1 MKRNEVWWVEFGP
14 SQGGDIRKKRPA
26 VIVSNDASNRFLDRV
41 QIVPLRHGTGPLY
54 PSEASVIFEGKP
66 CRVMTDQL
74 TTVSKSRLGK
84 CAGCL
89 SRDDTQRVAEAIRV
103 QLGLS

>member
-1 MKRNEVWWVEFGP
+1 MKRNEVWWVQFGP
-14 SQGGDIRKKRPA
+14 ATGGDIRKKRPA
-26 VIVSNDASNRFLDRV
+26 VIVSNDASNKFLDRV

-54 PSEASVIFEGKP
+54 PSEASVIFGGKP
-66 CRVMTDQL
+66 CRVMIDQL
-74 TTVSKSRLGK
+74 TTIRKSRLCK

-89 SRDDTQRVAEAIRV
+89 APDDTERVADAIRV

>member
-1 MKRNEVWWVEFGP
+1 MKRSEIWWIELDP
-14 SQGGDIRKKRPA
+14 RAGGHIRKRRPA
-26 VIVSNDASNRFLDRV
+26 VIVSNDASNKFLDRV

-54 PSEASVIFEGKP
+54 PSEASVIFGGKP

-74 TTVSKSRLGK
+74 TTIGKSRLWK

-89 SRDDTQRVAEAIRV
+89 SPDDTQRVVDAIRV
-103 QLGLS
+103 QLGFL

>member
-1 MKRNEVWWVEFGP
+1 MKRNEIWWVESGP
-14 SQGGDIRKKRPA
+14 PKGGSIRKRRPA
-26 VIVSNDASNRFLDRV
+26 VIVSNDASNKFLDRV

-54 PSEASVIFEGKP
+54 PSEASVIFSGKP

-74 TTVSKSRLGK
+74 TTVSKSRLCK

-89 SRDDTQRVAEAIRV
+89 SPDDTQRVADAIRV